1 MSSFSSYS
9 NKTKPSSFFK
19 KYHFFILLLLAI
31 VIKQLPLISIP
42 FNWLESYFHE
52 VSHGIAALLTGGNV
66 LRIQLF
72 ANGAGLCT
80 TQGGIDFVISFA
92 GYAGATL
99 WGWGI
104 YRLSSIHQKAAQGF
118 SLLVF
123 FILVSSIIFW
133 GRDLLTWLILGVL
146 AALFLFTIKLKK
158 IHYLQSLMQL
168 FGLLILLNSLSSPA
182 YLLDGRHLGD
192 GAALAS
198 MTFIPE
204 IIWVVIWFSI
214 ALLALF
220 SLYKSSK
227 R

>member
-1 MSSFSSYS
+1 MSFLSSNNKTQESSSFWI
-9 NKTKPSSFFK
+9 
-19 KYHFFILLLLAI
+19 KYHFFILLFSAI
-31 VIKQLPLISIP
+31 VIKQLPLVSIP

-52 VSHGIAALLTGGNV
+52 ISHGIAAILTGGNV

-80 TQGGIDFVISFA
+80 TQGGIAFVISFA

-104 YRLSSIHQKAAQGF
+104 YKLASAHQKAAQGF
-118 SLLVF
+118 SVLI
-123 FILVSSIIFW
+123 FILLVSSIVFW
-133 GRDLLTWLILGVL
+133 GRDVLTWFILGVL
-146 AALFLFTIKLKK
+146 AALFLLTIKLQK
-158 IHYLQSLMQL
+158 IHYLQRLMQL
-168 FGLLILLNSLSSPA
+168 FGLLILLNSLSSPS

-204 IIWVVIWFSI
+204 IIWVLIWFLV
-214 ALLALF
+214 ALLALY
-220 SLYKSSK
+220 SLYKTAK
-227 R
+227 K